1 MGTRRPGYQ
10 GTRQAGNLVPW
21 ILGRLRSPP
30 MTEHHIYFVDAAH
43 EGARLDAFLTAHLR
57 AHSRSRIKAFID
69 AGHVTVDGTVAKPTL
84 RLPRG
89 QRVAVSCTPQPP
101 SPSPPHKAPFPC

>member
-57 AHSRSRIKAFID
+57 AHSRSRIKAFIEP
-69 AGHVTVDGTVAKPTL
+69 GHVTVDGTAATPVL
-84 RLPRG
+84 RLRG
-89 QRVAVSCTPQPP
+89 RTRAEAAA
-101 SPSPPHKAPFPC
+101 SPSPPAPRRPEQV